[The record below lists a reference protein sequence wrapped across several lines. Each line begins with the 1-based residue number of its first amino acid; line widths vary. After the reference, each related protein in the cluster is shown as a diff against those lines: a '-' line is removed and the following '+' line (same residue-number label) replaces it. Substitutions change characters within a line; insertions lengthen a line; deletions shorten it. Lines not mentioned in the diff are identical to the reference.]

1 MHQVFLSL
9 GSNIDRDHNIRAGLD
24 ALALRFGDI
33 ALSPVY
39 ESEAVGFDGEP
50 FLNLVVALYT
60 DVGVGELAQ
69 ALREIEADHGR
80 VRGEKKFS
88 SRTLDIDILTYA
100 DKVGEFDGVAL
111 PRDEI
116 VKHAFVLKP
125 LADLAP
131 DARYPLTGECYAEL
145 LEKIDLSQQSL
156 WTVSFPWQPPQH
168 PLT

>member
-1 MHQVFLSL
+1 MSHQVFLSL

-24 ALALRFGDI
+24 ALALRFGNI

-50 FLNLVVALYT
+50 FLNLVVALQT
-60 DVGVGELAQ
+60 DISIGELAQ
-69 ALREIEADHGR
+69 ALRDIEADHGR

-100 DKVGEFDGVAL
+100 DKVGDFDGVTL

-125 LADLAP
+125 LVDLAP
-131 DARYPLTGECYAEL
+131 DARYPLTGESYAEL
-145 LEKIDLSQQSL
+145 LEKTDLRQQSL
-156 WTVSFPWQPPQH
+156 WTVPFRWQSPA
-168 PLT
+168 L